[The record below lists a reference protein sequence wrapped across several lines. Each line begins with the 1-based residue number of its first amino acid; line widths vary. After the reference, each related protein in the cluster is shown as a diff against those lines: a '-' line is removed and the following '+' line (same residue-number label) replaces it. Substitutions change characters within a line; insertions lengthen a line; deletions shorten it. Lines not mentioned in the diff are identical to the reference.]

1 MSRARTLADQ
11 FNSDGDLALTPVA
24 SVNAGQ
30 IGGRRNLVI
39 NGAMQVAQRGT
50 SFSGQ
55 TNNYPVDRFNYNQ
68 SSSATM
74 NLEQSSDAPDGFSN
88 SAKLTV
94 NAVDTSIGAAE
105 YSQLVH
111 KIEGLDMAHLNWGSS
126 SAKTVT
132 LSFWVKCSVAGDWPF
147 RLINGDGSKSY
158 AFYFT
163 VNTADTWEYKTK
175 TIEGPTSGTFLT
187 TNGNGVELG
196 IGFATG
202 STYAGATAN
211 QWNTVTSYASSNL
224 ANNTGWI
231 GTTGNTFLITGVQL
245 EVGSAA
251 TDFEHRS
258 YGEELSLCQ
267 RYYQILTL
275 LDTSYSAA
283 ITYTGGSAAILPTSN
298 FSTMRSTP
306 TIAFDSSGNI
316 EYYNGSAWTDTT
328 VYAQDINNGY
338 AVFIVTNGG
347 TSGVTRG
354 SLIRTDEGGPLTATL
369 SAEL

>member
-30 IGGRRNLVI
+30 IGGRRNLII
-39 NGAMQVAQRGT
+39 NGAMEVAQRGT

-74 NLEQSSDAPDGFSN
+74 NLEQSSDAPDGFLN

-94 NAVDTSIGAAE
+94 NAVDTSIASTD

-111 KIEGLDMAHLNWGSS
+111 KIEGLNIAHLNWGSS

-132 LSFWVKCSVAGDWPF
+132 LSFWVKCSVTGDWPV
-147 RLINGDGSKSY
+147 RLVNSDGSKSY

-187 TNGNGVELG
+187 TNGNGLELG
-196 IGFATG
+196 VGFATG

-211 QWNTVTSYASSNL
+211 QWSTVTSYASSNL

-258 YGEELSLCQ
+258 YGEELALCQ
-267 RYYQILTL
+267 RYYEFL
-275 LDTSYSAA
+275 
-283 ITYTGGSAAILPTSN
+283 YTMDGCHAGTFGGWSHENRQCVPHYKVRKRAV
-298 FSTMRSTP
+298 P
-306 TIAFDSSGNI
+306 TITFYDYSTNISGTPWVTRDFQTVATQDCFKFNSRFFATT
-316 EYYNGSAWTDTT
+316 EYIYIDRPNGSIIAD
-328 VYAQDINNGY
+328 
-338 AVFIVTNGG
+338 
-347 TSGVTRG
+347 
-354 SLIRTDEGGPLTATL
+354 
-369 SAEL
+369 AEL